1 MTTTKADTKKSNAK
15 TDGKKREKTDPSRF
29 GEFRLIKLT
38 QEQELAS
45 ISALK
50 GESDSLIDEPQPFL
64 VGCSFSKSTKAV
76 IRALNGTVQ
85 GLLFHEDKLIA
96 STTRKSSTVEGVYL
110 FDVGSTQY
118 DVEIAFPI
126 SIASYNAT
134 QKYGKHGEYMK

>member
-1 MTTTKADTKKSNAK
+1 MSTTKKQATTHSKPDTKKK
-15 TDGKKREKTDPSRF
+15 ERTDPSRF

-64 VGCSFSKSTKAV
+64 VGCSFSKSTKAA

-96 STTRKSSTVEGVYL
+96 STTRKSNTVEGVYM
-110 FDVGSTQY
+110 FDVGNTQY
-118 DVEIAFPI
+118 DVEVAMPI
-126 SIASYNAT
+126 SVASYNAT